1 MLAQTQFNNNFHF
14 LRLFAALCITFT
26 HSFALLG
33 LQKQE
38 WLMILTKNKID
49 FSFIGLCIFFSI
61 SGYLITQSAIASS
74 SFINYL
80 WKRFLRIQPLLIVVC
95 FLSVFIVGPFFSVLL
110 LQDYFTNTH
119 TFSYF
124 RNIMPIFGIQ
134 YHLPGVFTTN
144 IGEASVNGSMW
155 TLVVEERLYVIVGLL
170 FVLKNKMQKFY
181 VILILLLN
189 AIYFMHTVFFNSN
202 LWHYLN
208 GGHVFYSLI
217 FLNASYFYLHNFNF
231 KNKSYAILCL
241 IPILLF
247 LVQKFKI
254 SESIQV
260 LIIPFFVIA
269 IANIKAFTNDIHK
282 YGDYTYGIYI
292 FSFPIQQIIISLNL
306 ANTAVQLFF
315 LTLLAVIPLS
325 ILSWHF
331 IEKKMLRLKN
341 IIL

>member
-1 MLAQTQFNNNFHF
+1 
-14 LRLFAALCITFT
+14 
-26 HSFALLG
+26 
-33 LQKQE
+33 
-38 WLMILTKNKID
+38 
-49 FSFIGLCIFFSI
+49 
-61 SGYLITQSAIASS
+61 
-74 SFINYL
+74 
-80 WKRFLRIQPLLIVVC
+80 
-95 FLSVFIVGPFFSVLL
+95 
-110 LQDYFTNTH
+110 
-119 TFSYF
+119 
-124 RNIMPIFGIQ
+124 
-134 YHLPGVFTTN
+134 
-144 IGEASVNGSMW
+144 
-155 TLVVEERLYVIVGLL
+155 
-170 FVLKNKMQKFY
+170 
-181 VILILLLN
+181 
-189 AIYFMHTVFFNSN
+189 MHTVFFNSN

-217 FLNASYFYLHNFNF
+217 FLNASYFYLQNFNL